1 MKVFVAALDWGLG
14 HTTRMMPII
23 HQLYKQNHQLVIG
36 CSLVQKRILQEQ
48 FPEALYKSIVSCSPV
63 FSRKPSQIVSLLRFI
78 PRFLF
83 SVYKEK
89 KQLQKL
95 HQHYHFDVILSDNRY
110 GLHLP
115 GCRNIIITHQL
126 QIVLPHKVRIFKNLI
141 NKVLHSW
148 INKFD
153 QCLVP
158 DIEGDIRLC
167 GILSARYF
175 RCDVNVKYI
184 GILSR
189 FQFITEK
196 KSQVPELL
204 IIISGPENQRSVFEQ
219 MVEKQLPE
227 VSGSHSYL
235 IVRGKPGNAKVDRT
249 GFVNHINS
257 EELKYI
263 LKHTKYIVCRSG
275 YSTIMDL
282 IYLKKTALLVPTP
295 GQSEQEYLARHVSN
309 HQWFITEDQTK
320 LNLQKAIDKL
330 DNFTPHSFELAQES
344 IENFSI

>member
-23 HQLYKQNHQLVIG
+23 HQLYRQNHQLVIG

-48 FPEALYKSIVSCSPV
+48 FPKALYKSIVSYSPV
-63 FSRKPSQIVSLLRFI
+63 FSRKPSQIVSILRFV

-89 KQLQKL
+89 KQLQEL
-95 HQHYHFDVILSDNRY
+95 DRHYHFDIILSDNRY

-126 QIVLPHKVRIFKNLI
+126 QIILPRRVRVFQSII
-141 NKVLHSW
+141 NKVIHFW

-158 DIEGDIRLC
+158 DFEGDIRLS
-167 GILSARYF
+167 GILSGRF
-175 RCDVNVKYI
+175 SKCNVDVNYI

-189 FQFITEK
+189 FQFIIEK
-196 KSQVPELL
+196 KSQVPDLL
-204 IIISGPENQRSVFEQ
+204 IVISGPENQRSLFEQ
-219 MVEKQLPE
+219 IVEKQLAE
-227 VSGSHSYL
+227 VSGSYSYL
-235 IVRGKPGNAKVDRT
+235 LIRGKPGSTKTDKK
-249 GFVNHINS
+249 GFLNHINS
-257 EELKYI
+257 EEFKYI

-282 IYLKKTALLVPTP
+282 VYLEKKALLVPTP
-295 GQSEQEYLARHVSN
+295 GQSEQEYLARHVCSQ
-309 HQWFITEDQTK
+309 QWFITEGQSK
-320 LNLQKAIDKL
+320 LNLQRAIDKL